1 MLSQR
6 SGTYT
11 FAGSRANQS
20 QFAIDG
26 NSMSDGVTD
35 APIGP
40 LANYI
45 ESFKEVKLDLAS
57 NSAEFSS
64 LGQVTI
70 VSKSG
75 TNRVS
80 GALFDYYQS
89 PNLRASDPFSGNR
102 QAGVVHRRPART
114 SGTVLHQ
121 PVCCA
126 DRQISRELLAR
137 TEPLEWRLVVVRPH
151 T

>member
-6 SGTYT
+6 SGSTYT
-11 FAGSRANQS
+11 LAGSRANQS

-89 PNLRASDPFSGNR
+89 PNLRASAPFSGNR
-102 QAGVVHRRPART
+102 QAGVVHFPGAAAGGPIAIAKLYDGPRRPFRFA
-114 SGTVLHQ
+114 SGASVTGSAA
-121 PVCCA
+121 PA
-126 DRQISRELLAR
+126 G
-137 TEPLEWRLVVVRPH
+137 P
-151 T
+151 